1 MVPWPIALLTLLFG
15 VMATLSLATIIK
27 IATGFTARP
36 LIWPLLWFA
45 VSAGAT
51 AGLPFLK
58 PWARTLAVVG
68 LVAMTVVALS
78 VAGLLILQGRPV
90 AALLS
95 TSGSVVYLIALRYLG
110 RAQVKAWFQPSEAR
124 G

>member
-15 VMATLSLATIIK
+15 VIATLSLATVIK
-27 IATGFTARP
+27 VATGLTTRP
-36 LIWPLLWFA
+36 LVWPLLWFA
-45 VSAGAT
+45 MSAGAT

-58 PWARTLAVVG
+58 PWARRLAVTG

-90 AALLS
+90 AALVS
-95 TSGSVVYLIALRYLG
+95 TSSSVGYLIA
-110 RAQVKAWFQPSEAR
+110 PR
-124 G
+124 GSGERRVGEGSR